1 MARFALDLL
10 EFAKRERVKE
20 VLETNLPDIDEKD
33 TKKFVLS
40 LLQECDGK
48 DKLEALLSLHSSES
62 YGEFEYN
69 GTEEQLDNEI
79 ETIHNEVKKWA
90 TEVNVVLDLD

>member
-10 EFAKRERVKE
+10 EFAKRERVKMA
-20 VLETNLPDIDEKD
+20 LETNLPDIDEKD

-48 DKLEALLSLHSSES
+48 DKL
-62 YGEFEYN
+62 
-69 GTEEQLDNEI
+69 
-79 ETIHNEVKKWA
+79 
-90 TEVNVVLDLD
+90 